1 MYIILKR
8 KWLKWI
14 LGLNKKFRNI
24 DLRKIINFWKR
35 VLNLKEII
43 KRWFRN
49 YLKVKKRKRKL
60 KIKIR

>member
-14 LGLNKKFRNI
+14 LDLNKKFRII

-35 VLNLKEII
+35 DLNLKEII

-60 KIKIR
+60 KIKIS

>member
-14 LGLNKKFRNI
+14 LDLNKKFRNI

-35 VLNLKEII
+35 DLNLKEII

>member
-14 LGLNKKFRNI
+14 LDLNKKFRNI

-35 VLNLKEII
+35 DLNLKEII

-49 YLKVKKRKRKL
+49 YLKVKKRKRKF

>member
-8 KWLKWI
+8 KWIKWI
-14 LGLNKKFRNI
+14 LDLNKKFRNI

-35 VLNLKEII
+35 DLNLKEII

-49 YLKVKKRKRKL
+49 YLKVKKRKRKF